1 MNCKN
6 CGAPVDGHIACP
18 KCGQLV
24 DFSGGVSQSEPRS
37 SYGID
42 WGAAETPAATA
53 GVESAK
59 ENKVEPVVEQVKDES
74 VEPVVELA
82 KEAKTK
88 VENSVEEIS
97 IKQEQEIENKAE
109 DKPVIETTEKPVA
122 ENSVKTAP
130 VVAESRTDTSED
142 ESEEISIFDTF
153 SEAMKDIAEDVLEV
167 GDDMKEDIADAVE
180 NIADAITAGSDDDE
194 DNSAAVTSSSIAAED
209 KEEEPYRYKENKY
222 EFSGSAKFSG
232 TYNSGTYNNSKKNY
246 DDVESK
252 PAAFSLFLF
261 FAFIIMALVIS
272 GTRNNKEDEY
282 EKAKQELYNNIDLES
297 LQNMYGL
304 NLHSSSSP
312 STVEEEPVVYVYA
325 DLGKIYNTDGESIEI
340 NEDAVVKS
348 DINHQRIAYYQDG
361 ELYLVD
367 GNLEPQKV
375 ASNVKDFQILSD
387 GNDLA
392 YISENGY
399 LTYRKYDKDDYD
411 VYMVVSKVDSFVFS
425 ALGNEAGFLYVSETE
440 EGKVLCQCDKDGK
453 NRSIIASGECKPLSV
468 SHDLDCTFYL
478 DENNH
483 LHRYYDGRDED
494 IAYDVTINDNSEYI
508 ISNDKSAILVNN
520 IAVDGKIYCANKYT
534 KELFVIDKP
543 GLSKVEV
550 CDATGPGMALVAICL
565 CDEGLVEVRFVS
577 TGTTEYVITE
587 STNVDCFAVNAK
599 EDVVLYK
606 LDNQLYKWA
615 RTETTD
621 RVLDEEASD
630 INNISVSNAGVFYYL
645 KGSEL
650 YYFSTIRYTYEP
662 VLVSDD
668 VDKIVKYTDND
679 GQVTMGFAK
688 TDSTQYILIAN
699 SNYIQE

>member
-340 NEDAVVKS
+340 NE
-348 DINHQRIAYYQDG
+348 
-361 ELYLVD
+361 
-367 GNLEPQKV
+367 
-375 ASNVKDFQILSD
+375 
-387 GNDLA
+387 
-392 YISENGY
+392 
-399 LTYRKYDKDDYD
+399 
-411 VYMVVSKVDSFVFS
+411 
-425 ALGNEAGFLYVSETE
+425 
-440 EGKVLCQCDKDGK
+440 K
-453 NRSIIASGECKPLSV
+453 NP
-468 SHDLDCTFYL
+468 
-478 DENNH
+478 
-483 LHRYYDGRDED
+483 
-494 IAYDVTINDNSEYI
+494 
-508 ISNDKSAILVNN
+508 
-520 IAVDGKIYCANKYT
+520 
-534 KELFVIDKP
+534 
-543 GLSKVEV
+543 
-550 CDATGPGMALVAICL
+550 
-565 CDEGLVEVRFVS
+565 
-577 TGTTEYVITE
+577 
-587 STNVDCFAVNAK
+587 
-599 EDVVLYK
+599 
-606 LDNQLYKWA
+606 
-615 RTETTD
+615 
-621 RVLDEEASD
+621 
-630 INNISVSNAGVFYYL
+630 
-645 KGSEL
+645 
-650 YYFSTIRYTYEP
+650 
-662 VLVSDD
+662 
-668 VDKIVKYTDND
+668 
-679 GQVTMGFAK
+679 
-688 TDSTQYILIAN
+688 
-699 SNYIQE
+699 

>member
-37 SYGID
+37 NYGID
-42 WGAAETPAATA
+42 WGTEETPAATA

-59 ENKVEPVVEQVKDES
+59 ENKVEPVVEQVK
-74 VEPVVELA
+74 VEPVTGKPVVET
-82 KEAKTK
+82 KAKT
-88 VENSVEEIS
+88 
-97 IKQEQEIENKAE
+97 E
-109 DKPVIETTEKPVA
+109 DKPVIETTVKTEPEEPVA
-122 ENSVKTAP
+122 ENSVKTAS

-142 ESEEISIFDTF
+142 ESENISIFDTF

-167 GDDMKEDIADAVE
+167 GDDMKEDIADVVA
-180 NIADAITAGSDDDE
+180 NISDAIASAYPEEDDDEE

-209 KEEEPYRYKENKY
+209 KEEEPYRYKEN
-222 EFSGSAKFSG
+222 
-232 TYNSGTYNNSKKNY
+232 
-246 DDVESK
+246 DSK

-282 EKAKQELYNNIDLES
+282 EKAKQELYNNVDLES

-325 DLGKIYNTDGESIEI
+325 DLGKIYNTDGECIEI
-340 NEDAVVKS
+340 NEDAIVKS
-348 DINHQRIAYYQDG
+348 DLNHQRIAYYQDG
-361 ELYLVD
+361 QLYLVD
-367 GNLEPQKV
+367 GNLEPETV
-375 ASNVKDFQILSD
+375 ASNVKDFQILPN
-387 GNDLA
+387 GEDLA
-392 YISENGY
+392 YISENNY
-399 LTYRKYDKDDYD
+399 LIYRKYDKSDYD
-411 VYMVVSKVDSFVFS
+411 MYTVASNVDSFVFDAAGS
-425 ALGNEAGFLYVSETE
+425 KEGFLYLAETE
-440 EGKVLCQCDKDGK
+440 EGKVLCQCDRDGK
-453 NRSIIASGECKPLSV
+453 NRSTIASGECKPLSV
-468 SHDLDCTFYL
+468 SYDLDCTFYL
-478 DENNH
+478 DENNR

-494 IAYDVTINDNSEYI
+494 IAYDVIINDNSEYI
-508 ISNDKSAILVNN
+508 ISDDKSAIIVNN
-520 IAVDGKIYCANKYT
+520 IAVDGKIYCANKFT
-534 KELFVIDKP
+534 RELFVIDEP
-543 GLSKVEV
+543 GLSEANIYEASKDGE
-550 CDATGPGMALVAICL
+550 ALAVTYQS
-565 CDEGLVEVRFVS
+565 DEGLVEVKFGPGGS
-577 TGTTEYVITE
+577 TKYVITE

-606 LDNQLYKWA
+606 LDNQLYKWS

-621 RVLDEEASD
+621 RVLDEDASD
-630 INNISVSNAGVFYYL
+630 INNISVSSAGVFYYL

-650 YYFSTIRYTYEP
+650 YYFSTIHYTYEP